1 MDSAIVR
8 MIFIGLSVA
17 AAAAVGILLWVML
30 GANSPSTDRD
40 DNIEWDRIKKQE
52 LCENLRG
59 TWTAASSKCT
69 KPSS

>member
-40 DNIEWDRIKKQE
+40 ANIEWVRIKDKD
-52 LCENLRG
+52 LCDNLRG
-59 TWTAASSKCT
+59 TWKPASKTCE
-69 KPSS
+69 KP

>member
-30 GANSPSTDRD
+30 GANSPSTNRD
-40 DNIEWDRIKKQE
+40 DNIEWVQIKDKN

-69 KPSS
+69 KPS

>member
-30 GANSPSTDRD
+30 GANSPSTTRD
-40 DNIEWDRIKKQE
+40 DNIEWVRVKDE
-52 LCENLRG
+52 NLCKNLRG
-59 TWTAASSKCT
+59 TWAAGTKKCT
-69 KPSS
+69 APA

>member
-30 GANSPSTDRD
+30 GENSPSTDRD
-40 DNIEWDRIKKQE
+40 ANIEWARIKDE
-52 LCENLRG
+52 DLCTNLRG
-59 TWTAASSKCT
+59 TWTAST
-69 KPSS
+69 KTCAKP

>member
-30 GANSPSTDRD
+30 DANSPSTARD
-40 DNIEWDRIKKQE
+40 DNIEWDRIKKEQ

-59 TWTAASSKCT
+59 TWTDSTKKCT
-69 KPSS
+69 APA

>member
-30 GANSPSTDRD
+30 GENSPSTNRD
-40 DNIEWDRIKKQE
+40 DNIEWERIKNE
-52 LCENLRG
+52 DLCDNLG
-59 TWTAASSKCT
+59 GSWSSSKCS
-69 KPSS
+69 KPSA

>member
-30 GANSPSTDRD
+30 GANSPSTVRD
-40 DNIEWDRIKKQE
+40 DNIEWVRIKDEK
-52 LCENLRG
+52 LCTNLG
-59 TWTAASSKCT
+59 GSWTNSKCAA
-69 KPSS
+69 PSS

>member
-30 GANSPSTDRD
+30 GANSPSTTRD
-40 DNIEWDRIKKQE
+40 DNIEWVRIKDKN
-52 LCENLRG
+52 LCDNLRG
-59 TWTAASSKCT
+59 TWAAGTKKCT
-69 KPSS
+69 APA

>member
-40 DNIEWDRIKKQE
+40 DNIEWERIKDEE
-52 LCENLRG
+52 LCDNLRG
-59 TWTAASSKCT
+59 QWQTASKTC
-69 KPSS
+69 KAPA

>member
-30 GANSPSTDRD
+30 GANSPSTTRD
-40 DNIEWDRIKKQE
+40 DNIEWVRIKDQG
-52 LCENLRG
+52 LCENLG
-59 TWTAASSKCT
+59 GKWTNSKCS
-69 KPSS
+69 KPSA

>member
-30 GANSPSTDRD
+30 GENSPSTKRD
-40 DNIEWDRIKKQE
+40 DNIEWVRIKDQD
-52 LCENLRG
+52 LCTNLG
-59 TWTAASSKCT
+59 GSWSSSKCAA
-69 KPSS
+69 PSS

>member
-30 GANSPSTDRD
+30 DANSPSTARD
-40 DNIEWDRIKKQE
+40 DNIEWERIKKQE
-52 LCENLRG
+52 LCTNLG
-59 TWTAASSKCT
+59 GAWTNSKCS

>member
-30 GANSPSTDRD
+30 GENSPSTNRD
-40 DNIEWDRIKKQE
+40 DNIEWVRIKNE
-52 LCENLRG
+52 DLCDNLG
-59 TWTAASSKCT
+59 GNWTNSKCS

>member
-30 GANSPSTDRD
+30 GENSPSTKRD
-40 DNIEWDRIKKQE
+40 DNIEWERIKKEE
-52 LCENLRG
+52 LCENLG
-59 TWTAASSKCT
+59 GSWTNSKCVA
-69 KPSS
+69 PSS

>member
-30 GANSPSTDRD
+30 GENSPSTDPAE
-40 DNIEWDRIKKQE
+40 NIEWERIKDDD
-52 LCENLRG
+52 LCTNLG
-59 TWTAASSKCT
+59 GSWTNSKCAA
-69 KPSS
+69 PSS

>member
-30 GANSPSTDRD
+30 GANSPSINPA
-40 DNIEWDRIKKQE
+40 DNIEWERIKDEK
-52 LCENLRG
+52 LCDNLRG

>member
-40 DNIEWDRIKKQE
+40 ANIEWVRIKDKS
-52 LCENLRG
+52 LCDNLRG
-59 TWTAASSKCT
+59 TWTDASKTCA
-69 KPSS
+69 KP

>member
-40 DNIEWDRIKKQE
+40 ANIEWDRIKKQE

-59 TWTAASSKCT
+59 TWAASKCT